1 MFEIKFY
8 KSNLR
13 AFYQL
18 HSDISGTILYTM
30 IILSSSVAILCLT
43 EQSLKAGPYIVTTLA
58 KRHCSLV
65 IVGQAVV
72 EAYLLTTS

>member
-1 MFEIKFY
+1 MFEIKYY

-13 AFYQL
+13 DFY
-18 HSDISGTILYTM
+18 HWHNDISGTILYKMT
-30 IILSSSVAILCLT
+30 ILSCSVEILCLT
-43 EQSLKAGPYIVTTLA
+43 KQSFLAGPDIVTTLA